1 MTALLAVVAV
11 AGWAGALIAWS
22 WVAGTRRDL
31 RRIREATHAGD
42 DVALVDAVDDSM
54 REAADR
60 VARSEAVQHWLLA
73 ALDEATD
80 AIVVVDRIGREIVRN
95 APARRFGGARHG
107 EVLAQDAVD
116 ELLHAALDGVTSQR
130 ELQLYGPPRQVLQL
144 RSFPLR
150 RDGEV
155 VGAVAFTRD
164 VSEARRVESVRR
176 DFVANVSHELKT
188 PIGALGL
195 LAETMA
201 ATDDARVVQQL
212 ADRVVQEADRLSR
225 IVDDL
230 LDLSQIEAQESP
242 SRAPIPVKLLI
253 SETVDLVQETAEL
266 AEVPIEVSSTLPDIE
281 LACDRRQ
288 MRSALMNLLD
298 NAIKYSGPH
307 QPVEIGAA
315 VVGDRLVL
323 TVRDHG
329 IGIPTRDH
337 DRIFERFYRVDR
349 ARSRDTGGTGLG
361 LAIVRHVAQAH
372 GGDVT
377 VESREGEG
385 SMFTLQVPISNGNGR
400 GHASDVPFPEAS

>member
-1 MTALLAVVAV
+1 VTPLLVVLALVGWGLAIVTVMQVIDARRELQQV
-11 AGWAGALIAWS
+11 RDATRAG
-22 WVAGTRRDL
+22 
-31 RRIREATHAGD
+31 H
-42 DVALVDAVDDSM
+42 DVALVEAIAEM
-54 REAADR
+54 EREAADR
-60 VARSEAVQHWLLA
+60 VARAEAVQHWLLA

-80 AIVVVDRIGREIVRN
+80 AIVVVDRIGREVVRN
-95 APARRFGGARHG
+95 APARGFDGSRHG
-107 EVLAQDAVD
+107 EVLARDAID
-116 ELLHAALDGVTSQR
+116 ELLQTALGGVTSQR

-164 VSEARRVESVRR
+164 ISESRRVESVRR

-201 ATDDARVVQQL
+201 ATDDANVVHQL
-212 ADRVVQEADRLSR
+212 ADRVVREADRLSR

-230 LDLSQIEAQESP
+230 LDLSQIEAREAP
-242 SRAPIPVKLLI
+242 SRAPIPVRVLVNE
-253 SETVDLVQETAEL
+253 SVDLVQSAADL
-266 AEVPIEVSSTLPDIE
+266 AEVPIVITPAPPNIEVS
-281 LACDRRQ
+281 CDRRQ
-288 MRSALMNLLD
+288 MRSALVNLLD
-298 NAIKYSGPH
+298 NAIKYSGP
-307 QPVEIGAA
+307 GAA
-315 VVGDRLVL
+315 VEVGARIEGDGVALV
-323 TVRDHG
+323 VRDHG
-329 IGIPTRDH
+329 IGIPTRDLE
-337 DRIFERFYRVDR
+337 RIFERFYRVDR

-385 SMFTLQVPISNGNGR
+385 SSFTVHVPIASGNGR
-400 GHASDVPFPEAS
+400 SSSEVS

>member
-1 MTALLAVVAV
+1 MGSRLTPVFVLIAV
-11 AGWAGALIAWS
+11 AGWVVVVVLAYY
-22 WVAGTRRDL
+22 VANARREL
-31 RRIREATHAGD
+31 RRVREATHAAE
-42 DVALVDAVDDSM
+42 DVALVEAITETE
-54 REAADR
+54 RESADR
-60 VARSEAVQHWLLA
+60 VARAEAVQHWLLA

-95 APARRFGGARHG
+95 APARRFSGARHG
-107 EVLAQDAVD
+107 QVLAQDAID
-116 ELLHAALDGVTSQR
+116 ELLHTALEGVTSQR

-164 VSEARRVESVRR
+164 VSESRRVESVRR

-201 ATDDARVVQQL
+201 ATDDAKVVQQL
-212 ADRVVQEADRLSR
+212 ADRVVREADRLSR

-230 LDLSQIEAQESP
+230 LDLSQIEAQEAP
-242 SRAPIPVKLLI
+242 SRAPIPVRLLV
-253 SETVDLVQETAEL
+253 SESVDLVQAAADL
-266 AEVPIEVSSTLPDIE
+266 ADVPILVTPQPPDIE

-298 NAIKYSGPH
+298 NAIKYSGPRE
-307 QPVEIGAA
+307 PVEIGARLE
-315 VVGDRLVL
+315 GDRVALV
-323 TVRDHG
+323 VRDHG
-329 IGIPTRDH
+329 IGIPTRDLE
-337 DRIFERFYRVDR
+337 RIFERFYRVDR
-349 ARSRDTGGTGLG
+349 ARSRETGGTGLG

-372 GGDVT
+372 GGDVS

-385 SMFTLQVPISNGNGR
+385 SLFTLHVPISNGSAR
-400 GHASDVPFPEAS
+400 GAADS

>member
-1 MTALLAVVAV
+1 MTPVLVVFGLL
-11 AGWAGALIAWS
+11 GWAIAIS
-22 WVAGTRRDL
+22 LGFRVVRSRSEL
-31 RRIREATHAGD
+31 RRAREVSHAGEN
-42 DVALVDAVDDSM
+42 VALDEAIADST
-54 REAADR
+54 RESDER
-60 VARSEAVQHWLLA
+60 VARAEAVQHWLLA

-201 ATDDARVVQQL
+201 ATDDPSVIQQL
-212 ADRVVQEADRLSR
+212 ADRVVREADRLSR

-230 LDLSQIEAQESP
+230 LDLSTIEAQESP
-242 SRAPIPVKLLI
+242 SRAPIPVGLLV
-253 SETVDLVQETAEL
+253 SETIDLVQAAADL
-266 AEVPIEVSSTLPDIE
+266 ADVPIRVSPEPPEIE
-281 LACDRRQ
+281 IACDRRQ

-298 NAIKYSGPH
+298 NAIKYSGPR
-307 QPVEIGAA
+307 QPVEIGAH
-315 VVGDRLVL
+315 VVGDRIAFV
-323 TVRDHG
+323 VRDHG
-329 IGIPTRDH
+329 IGIPTRDLE
-337 DRIFERFYRVDR
+337 RIFERFYRVDR

-377 VESREGEG
+377 VDSREGEG
-385 SMFTLQVPISNGNGR
+385 STFTIQVPISNGGAR
-400 GHASDVPFPEAS
+400 PVSEAS

>member
-1 MTALLAVVAV
+1 VGSRLTPALVLIAL
-11 AGWAGALIAWS
+11 AGWAVVVVLAYY
-22 WVAGTRRDL
+22 VASARREV
-31 RRIREATHAGD
+31 RRGREATHASED
-42 DVALVDAVDDSM
+42 STLVEAITETE
-54 REAADR
+54 RESADR
-60 VARSEAVQHWLLA
+60 VARAEAVQHWLLA

-95 APARRFGGARHG
+95 APARRFHGARHG
-107 EVLAQDAVD
+107 QVLAQDAVD
-116 ELLHAALDGVTSQR
+116 ELLHTALEGVTSQR

-164 VSEARRVESVRR
+164 VSESRRVESVRR

-212 ADRVVQEADRLSR
+212 AERVVREADRLSR

-230 LDLSQIEAQESP
+230 LDLSQIEAQEAP
-242 SRAPIPVKLLI
+242 SRAPIPVRLLV
-253 SETVDLVQETAEL
+253 SESVDLVQAAADL
-266 AEVPIEVSSTLPDIE
+266 ADVPIHVMPDPPDVELP
-281 LACDRRQ
+281 CDRRQ

-298 NAIKYSGPH
+298 NAIKYSGPRE
-307 QPVEIGAA
+307 PVEIGARLD
-315 VVGDRLVL
+315 GDRIALL
-323 TVRDHG
+323 VRDHG
-329 IGIPTRDH
+329 IGIPTRDLE
-337 DRIFERFYRVDR
+337 RIFERFYRVDR
-349 ARSRDTGGTGLG
+349 ARSRETGGTGLG

-372 GGDVT
+372 GGDVS

-385 SMFTLQVPISNGNGR
+385 SLFTLHVPISNGSARTAGD
-400 GHASDVPFPEAS
+400 A

>member
-1 MTALLAVVAV
+1 MTPLLIVLALV
-11 AGWAGALIAWS
+11 GWSAALVAWS
-22 WVAGTRRDL
+22 RVSSAHRDL
-31 RRIREATHAGD
+31 RRIRESTHAAD
-42 DVALVDAVDDSM
+42 DVALVDAVDDTM

-116 ELLHAALDGVTSQR
+116 ELLRAALDGVTSQR

-195 LAETMA
+195 LAETLA
-201 ATDDARVVQQL
+201 ASDDARVVQQL
-212 ADRVVQEADRLSR
+212 ADRVVKEADRLAR

-230 LDLSQIEAQESP
+230 LDLSQIEAQEAP
-242 SRAPIPVKLLI
+242 SRAPIPVALLI
-253 SETVDLVQETAEL
+253 SETVDLVQAAADL
-266 AEVPIEVSSTLPDIE
+266 AEVPIVTHKPPDLE

-307 QPVEIGAA
+307 QPVEIGAEI
-315 VVGDRLVL
+315 VGDRLVL

-329 IGIPTRDH
+329 IGIPTRDLE
-337 DRIFERFYRVDR
+337 RIFERFYRVDR

-385 SMFTLQVPISNGNGR
+385 SMFTLQVPISNGSGR
-400 GHASDVPFPEAS
+400 DHTTAVPFPEAS

>member
-1 MTALLAVVAV
+1 MTPLLVVFGLV
-11 AGWAGALIAWS
+11 GWAFAVSLGFR
-22 WVAGTRRDL
+22 VARSRGEL
-31 RRIREATHAGD
+31 RRAREVTHAGEN
-42 DVALVDAVDDSM
+42 VALDEAIADST
-54 REAADR
+54 RESADR
-60 VARSEAVQHWLLA
+60 VARAEAVQHWLLA

-201 ATDDARVVQQL
+201 ATDDPRVVQQL
-212 ADRVVQEADRLSR
+212 ADRVVREADRLSR

-230 LDLSQIEAQESP
+230 LDLSTIEAQEAP
-242 SRAPIPVKLLI
+242 TRAPIPVRLLV
-253 SETVDLVQETAEL
+253 SETIDLVQSAADL
-266 AEVPIEVSSTLPDIE
+266 AEVPIRVSPDPPEIE
-281 LACDRRQ
+281 IACDRRQ

-298 NAIKYSGPH
+298 NAIKYSGPG
-307 QPVEIGAA
+307 QPVEVGAQ
-315 VVGDRLVL
+315 VVGDRIALV
-323 TVRDHG
+323 VRDHG
-329 IGIPTRDH
+329 IGIPTRDLE
-337 DRIFERFYRVDR
+337 RIFERFYRVDR
-349 ARSRDTGGTGLG
+349 ARSRQTGGTGLG

-377 VESREGEG
+377 VDSREGEG
-385 SMFTLQVPISNGNGR
+385 STFTIQVPISNGGAR
-400 GHASDVPFPEAS
+400 PVSEAS

>member
-1 MTALLAVVAV
+1 VTPWLVVVAMV
-11 AGWAGALIAWS
+11 GWALAGVIS
-22 WVAGTRRDL
+22 WRLVLAQRQMRRVRD
-31 RRIREATHAGD
+31 ATHVAE
-42 DVALVDAVDDSM
+42 DVSLIEGITETT
-54 REAADR
+54 RESKDR
-60 VARSEAVQHWLLA
+60 VARAEAVQHWLLA

-95 APARRFGGARHG
+95 APARRFSGARHG
-107 EVLAQDAVD
+107 QVLAKDAVD
-116 ELLHAALDGVTSQR
+116 ELLSGALDGVTSQR

-144 RSFPLR
+144 RAFPLR

-164 VSEARRVESVRR
+164 VSESRRVESVRR

-201 ATDDARVVQQL
+201 AADDPSVVQQL
-212 ADRVVQEADRLSR
+212 ADRVVREADRLSR

-230 LDLSQIEAQESP
+230 LDLSQIEAQEAP
-242 SRAPIPVKLLI
+242 SRAPIPVRLLV
-253 SETVDLVQETAEL
+253 SESVDLVQAAADL
-266 AEVPIEVSSTLPDIE
+266 AEVPIVVTPEPPDVE

-307 QPVEIGAA
+307 QPVEVGARLE
-315 VVGDRLVL
+315 GDRLALV
-323 TVRDHG
+323 VRDHG
-329 IGIPTRDH
+329 IGIPTRDLE
-337 DRIFERFYRVDR
+337 RIFERFYRVDR
-349 ARSRDTGGTGLG
+349 ARSRETGGTGLG

-385 SMFTLQVPISNGNGR
+385 SLFTLHLPVTNGNGR
-400 GHASDVPFPEAS
+400 SSASEGS

>member
-1 MTALLAVVAV
+1 MTPMLVLIAV
-11 AGWAGALIAWS
+11 AGWAVVVGLGWYFAQAR
-22 WVAGTRRDL
+22 GEL
-31 RRIREATHAGD
+31 RRVREATHAAE
-42 DVALVDAVDDSM
+42 DVALVEAITETE
-54 REAADR
+54 RESADR
-60 VARSEAVQHWLLA
+60 VARAEAVQHWLLA

-95 APARRFGGARHG
+95 APARRFNGARHG
-107 EVLAQDAVD
+107 QVLAQDAVD
-116 ELLHAALDGVTSQR
+116 ELLHTALEGVTSQR

-164 VSEARRVESVRR
+164 VSESRRVESVRR

-212 ADRVVQEADRLSR
+212 ADRVVREADRLSR

-230 LDLSQIEAQESP
+230 LDLSQIEAQEAP
-242 SRAPIPVKLLI
+242 SRTPIPVRLLV
-253 SETVDLVQETAEL
+253 SESVDLVQAAADL
-266 AEVPIEVSSTLPDIE
+266 ADVPIHITPDPPDIEVS
-281 LACDRRQ
+281 CDRRQ

-298 NAIKYSGPH
+298 NAIKYSGPRE
-307 QPVEIGAA
+307 PVEVGARLE
-315 VVGDRLVL
+315 GDRIALV
-323 TVRDHG
+323 VRDHG
-329 IGIPTRDH
+329 IGIPTRDLE
-337 DRIFERFYRVDR
+337 RIFERFYRVDR
-349 ARSRDTGGTGLG
+349 ARSRETGGTGLG

-372 GGDVT
+372 GGDVS

-385 SMFTLQVPISNGNGR
+385 SLFTLHVPISNGSAR
-400 GHASDVPFPEAS
+400 LASEVP

>member
-1 MTALLAVVAV
+1 M
-11 AGWAGALIAWS
+11 AGWAVVVVLAYY
-22 WVAGTRRDL
+22 VARARREL
-31 RRIREATHAGD
+31 RRVREATHAAE
-42 DVALVDAVDDSM
+42 DVALVEAITETE
-54 REAADR
+54 RESADR
-60 VARSEAVQHWLLA
+60 VARAEAVQHWLLA

-95 APARRFGGARHG
+95 APARRFNGARHG
-107 EVLAQDAVD
+107 EVLAQDAID
-116 ELLHAALDGVTSQR
+116 ELLHTALEGETSQR

-164 VSEARRVESVRR
+164 VSESRRVESVRR

-212 ADRVVQEADRLSR
+212 ADRVVREADRLSR

-230 LDLSQIEAQESP
+230 LDLSQIEAQEAP
-242 SRAPIPVKLLI
+242 SRAPIPVRLLV
-253 SETVDLVQETAEL
+253 SETVDLVQAAADL
-266 AEVPIEVSSTLPDIE
+266 AEVPIHVTPDPPDIE

-298 NAIKYSGPH
+298 NAIKYSGPRE
-307 QPVEIGAA
+307 PVEIGARLE
-315 VVGDRLVL
+315 GDRVAL

-329 IGIPTRDH
+329 IGIPTRDLE
-337 DRIFERFYRVDR
+337 RIFERFYRVDR
-349 ARSRDTGGTGLG
+349 ARSRETGGTGLG

-372 GGDVT
+372 GGDVS
-377 VESREGEG
+377 VQSREGEG
-385 SMFTLQVPISNGNGR
+385 SLFTLHVPISNGSAR
-400 GHASDVPFPEAS
+400 DASEGS

>member
-1 MTALLAVVAV
+1 MTVVVIVAVVGWVVAIVAV
-11 AGWAGALIAWS
+11 LLVVPA
-22 WVAGTRRDL
+22 RREL
-31 RRIREATHAGD
+31 RRARDAIHMGDEAD
-42 DVALVDAVDDSM
+42 LVDAIGETN
-54 REAADR
+54 RESADR
-60 VARSEAVQHWLLA
+60 VARAEAVQHWLLA

-95 APARRFGGARHG
+95 APARRFDGARHG

-116 ELLHAALDGVTSQR
+116 ELLHVALEGVTSQR

-164 VSEARRVESVRR
+164 VSESRRVESVRR

-188 PIGALGL
+188 PIGALAL

-201 ATDDARVVQQL
+201 ATDDAQVVQQL
-212 ADRVVQEADRLSR
+212 ADRVVREADRLSR

-230 LDLSQIEAQESP
+230 LDLSQIEAQEAP
-242 SRAPIPVKLLI
+242 TRAPIPVRLLV
-253 SETVDLVQETAEL
+253 SETIDLVQAAADL
-266 AEVPIEVSSTLPDIE
+266 ADVPILVTPQPPDIE

-298 NAIKYSGPH
+298 NAIKYSGPR
-307 QPVEIGAA
+307 QPVEIGAEL
-315 VVGDRLVL
+315 VGDRVALV
-323 TVRDHG
+323 VRDHG
-329 IGIPTRDH
+329 IGIPTRDLE
-337 DRIFERFYRVDR
+337 RIFERFYRVDR
-349 ARSRDTGGTGLG
+349 ARSRETGGTGLG

-385 SMFTLQVPISNGNGR
+385 STFTLHVPISNGGSR
-400 GHASDVPFPEAS
+400 AMSEVL

>member
-1 MTALLAVVAV
+1 V
-11 AGWAGALIAWS
+11 AGWAVVVVLAYY
-22 WVAGTRRDL
+22 VARARREL
-31 RRIREATHAGD
+31 RRVREATHAAE
-42 DVALVDAVDDSM
+42 DVALVEAITETE
-54 REAADR
+54 RESADR
-60 VARSEAVQHWLLA
+60 VARAEAVQHWLLA

-95 APARRFGGARHG
+95 APARRFNGARHG
-107 EVLAQDAVD
+107 EVLAQDAID
-116 ELLHAALDGVTSQR
+116 ELLHTALEGVTSQR

-164 VSEARRVESVRR
+164 VSESRRVESVRR

-201 ATDDARVVQQL
+201 ATDDPRVVQQL
-212 ADRVVQEADRLSR
+212 ADRVVREADRLSR

-230 LDLSQIEAQESP
+230 LDLSQIEAQEAP
-242 SRAPIPVKLLI
+242 SRAPIPVRLLV
-253 SETVDLVQETAEL
+253 SESVDLVQAAADL
-266 AEVPIEVSSTLPDIE
+266 AEVPIHVTPDPPDIE

-298 NAIKYSGPH
+298 NAIKYSGPRE
-307 QPVEIGAA
+307 PVEIGARLE
-315 VVGDRLVL
+315 GDRVAL

-329 IGIPTRDH
+329 IGIPTRDLE
-337 DRIFERFYRVDR
+337 RIFERFYRVDR
-349 ARSRDTGGTGLG
+349 ARSRETGGTGLG

-372 GGDVT
+372 GGDVS
-377 VESREGEG
+377 VQSREGEG
-385 SMFTLQVPISNGNGR
+385 SLFTLHVPISNGSARN
-400 GHASDVPFPEAS
+400 ASEGS

>member
-1 MTALLAVVAV
+1 MTLFLVLFGLAGWAIAVVAGLRV
-11 AGWAGALIAWS
+11 ARS
-22 WVAGTRRDL
+22 RSEL
-31 RRIREATHAGD
+31 RRAREVTHARD
-42 DVALVDAVDDSM
+42 DVALDEAIEDST
-54 REAADR
+54 REAAER
-60 VARSEAVQHWLLA
+60 VARAEAVQHWMLA

-95 APARRFGGARHG
+95 APARRFDGARHG

-116 ELLHAALDGVTSQR
+116 EVLHAALDGVTSQR
-130 ELQLYGPPRQVLQL
+130 ELQLYGPPRQVLHL

-164 VSEARRVESVRR
+164 ISESRRVESVRR

-201 ATDDARVVQQL
+201 AADDPKVVQQL
-212 ADRVVQEADRLSR
+212 ADRVVREADRLSR

-230 LDLSQIEAQESP
+230 LDLSQIEAQEAP
-242 SRAPIPVKLLI
+242 SRAPIPVRLLV
-253 SETVDLVQETAEL
+253 SETVDLVQAAADL
-266 AEVPIEVSSTLPDIE
+266 AEVPIRVTPEPPEIE
-281 LACDRRQ
+281 IACDRRQ

-298 NAIKYSGPH
+298 NAIKYSGSH
-307 QPVEIGAA
+307 QTVEVGAE
-315 VVGDRLVL
+315 VVGDRIALV
-323 TVRDHG
+323 VRDHG
-329 IGIPTRDH
+329 IGIPTRDLE
-337 DRIFERFYRVDR
+337 RIFERFYRVDR

-385 SMFTLQVPISNGNGR
+385 STFTLQVPISNGGTR
-400 GHASDVPFPEAS
+400 PVPEVS

>member
-1 MTALLAVVAV
+1 LIAL
-11 AGWAGALIAWS
+11 AGWAVVVVLAYY
-22 WVAGTRRDL
+22 VARARREL
-31 RRIREATHAGD
+31 RRVREATHAAE
-42 DVALVDAVDDSM
+42 DVALVEAITETE
-54 REAADR
+54 RESADR
-60 VARSEAVQHWLLA
+60 VARAEAVQHWLLA

-95 APARRFGGARHG
+95 APARRFNGARHG
-107 EVLAQDAVD
+107 EVLAQDAID
-116 ELLHAALDGVTSQR
+116 ELLHTALEGVTSQR

-164 VSEARRVESVRR
+164 VSESRRVESVRR

-201 ATDDARVVQQL
+201 ATDDPRVVQQL
-212 ADRVVQEADRLSR
+212 ADRVVREADRLSR

-230 LDLSQIEAQESP
+230 LDLSQIEAQEAP
-242 SRAPIPVKLLI
+242 SRAPIPVRLLV
-253 SETVDLVQETAEL
+253 SETVDLVQAAADL
-266 AEVPIEVSSTLPDIE
+266 AEVPIHVTPDPPDIE

-298 NAIKYSGPH
+298 NAIKYSGPRE
-307 QPVEIGAA
+307 PVEIGARLD
-315 VVGDRLVL
+315 GDRVAL

-329 IGIPTRDH
+329 IGIPTRDLE
-337 DRIFERFYRVDR
+337 RIFERFYRVDR
-349 ARSRDTGGTGLG
+349 ARSRETGGTGLG

-372 GGDVT
+372 GGDVS
-377 VESREGEG
+377 VQSREGEG
-385 SMFTLQVPISNGNGR
+385 SLFTLHVPISNGSARN
-400 GHASDVPFPEAS
+400 ASEGS